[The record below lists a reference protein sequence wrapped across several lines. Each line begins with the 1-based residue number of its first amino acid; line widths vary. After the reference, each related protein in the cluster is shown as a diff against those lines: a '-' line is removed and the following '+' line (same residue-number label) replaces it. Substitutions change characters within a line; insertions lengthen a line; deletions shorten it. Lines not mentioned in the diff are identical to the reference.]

1 MTSIILSPDAAPVT
15 PEEGE
20 IYYDSS
26 DDKLKVRDA
35 SGFREIVSEN
45 SSGEIAGTFSGTIS
59 SSATVQGNF
68 GGLDVAN
75 SIFTGTVGQSAVI
88 HSDPVA
94 AALPNGT
101 VTNMFVRKV
110 AIPVSSGAP
119 GNADVYI
126 NTTSSEIVTSRTS
139 TASTTVPS
147 FTAKQGH
154 TYLITFN
161 FYATVSAAGTNPG
174 NMTSRTG
181 NVKMYISTTSR
192 SQGQTGGG
200 LGDDK
205 LAELSLGRIMNTATT
220 SSTPSEV
227 PVTLTGAFY
236 HSTSDTTMY
245 YYFTSYQ
252 GSVGR
257 WMAVFMNAQYPLYET
272 VQEIKGNVFTT
283 HT

>member
-1 MTSIILSPDAAPVT
+1 MTSIILTPDTAPVS

-20 IYYDSS
+20 LYYDSAT
-26 DDKLKVRDA
+26 DKLKVRDA
-35 SGFREIVSEN
+35 SAFREVVSQN
-45 SSGEIAGTFSGTIS
+45 SSGEIDGTFSGTLS
-59 SSATVQGNF
+59 SSVQGTF
-68 GGLDVAN
+68 GGLDVAT
-75 SIFTGTVGQSAVI
+75 STFTGTVGQSAVI
-88 HSDPVA
+88 HSDPVGA
-94 AALPNGT
+94 AFPSGT

-110 AIPVSSGAP
+110 SIPVSSGAP
-119 GNADVYI
+119 GNPDVYI
-126 NTTSSEIVTSRTS
+126 NTTSSEIIASRTS

-147 FTAKQGH
+147 FTAKQGY
-154 TYLITFN
+154 TYVITFN

-181 NVKMYISTTSR
+181 AVSMYVGTSSR
-192 SQGQTGGG
+192 TQGQTGGG

-205 LAELSLGRIMNTATT
+205 LATLSLGRIMNTSTT

-236 HSTSDTTMY
+236 HSTSNATMY

-257 WMAVFMNAQYPLYET
+257 WMSVYMNAQYPLYEK
-272 VQEIKGNVFTT
+272 VQEIKGNVFTVDT
-283 HT
+283 